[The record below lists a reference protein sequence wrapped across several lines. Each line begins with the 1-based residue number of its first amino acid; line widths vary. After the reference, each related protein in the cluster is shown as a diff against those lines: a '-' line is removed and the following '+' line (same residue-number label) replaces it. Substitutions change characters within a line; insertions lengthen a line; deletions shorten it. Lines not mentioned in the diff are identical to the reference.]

1 MSCSAFLPAA
11 WRFGARVFLI
21 LALAAVAIG
30 PARAD
35 SVPLLLDVTV
45 NGTGKNLVGNFVRD
59 ESGEIGAAVRELE
72 EVGIKAPAGAGR
84 EDVVLLHAIGVA
96 YEYDEARQTIAIT
109 APFETLATQKFDL
122 LATPEGFSE
131 DPALKPQRNL
141 GALLNYTLFASG
153 THDLPRGQATYNGV
167 SATLDSRFFSGF
179 GTVSQTGIVGDRL
192 TGERGGALRLDT
204 GWVFSDPDTAIT
216 YKAGDEISGGL
227 VWTRPIRLGGVQVQ
241 RNFALRGDL
250 VTLPLPTLSGSAAVP
265 SSVEVYV
272 NNARTF
278 VKDVAAGP
286 FQISNLPVVSGAG
299 QARLVLR
306 DASGRQIESST
317 PFFVATQLLKP
328 GLVDFSV
335 EAGFARLDYGRL
347 SFSYDKKPVA
357 SGSLRY
363 GLTDWMTLQSH
374 VEGAPGFI
382 LAGIGADA
390 RVGGFGLFTL
400 AGSATHGAGGTG
412 FQAYAGLDFQWG
424 MLTFNAATQRTFGNY
439 LDLAAITAPVRV
451 SSTLASVLQATGTG
465 FDFGS
470 ARPNK
475 SLDRISVG
483 IPLVFDSASL
493 SVSLAQMVD
502 ANDRRSRIASVS
514 LSRSLFESGTIF
526 ANAFVDLQDR
536 SRTGVFVGYS
546 RPIGKSISANTSAG
560 HDKNGWSLATQAVQA
575 MGTEVGAYG
584 WRVSDQ
590 EGATK
595 QRSAALA
602 YRTRAN
608 EIEAGVTQAGTGVV
622 GTMQVAGSLAIAA
635 SDVFVAPRVPDAFA
649 VVDVGAP
656 GVAVAFDNHPI
667 GKTGASGKMLV
678 PGLRSFQKNRLAIDP
693 DSLPVDAQIE
703 STKEDVMPA
712 DGGAVVVSFGVK
724 EHVPAAL
731 VRLVGADGQ
740 PLAAGYGGTL
750 NETTDF
756 IVGYDGRAYISGLS
770 AANRVVV
777 HQEKGSCE
785 ARFDYQPD
793 GDRQIQIGPVSCS

>member
-1 MSCSAFLPAA
+1 
-11 WRFGARVFLI
+11 
-21 LALAAVAIG
+21 
-30 PARAD
+30 
-35 SVPLLLDVTV
+35 
-45 NGTGKNLVGNFVRD
+45 
-59 ESGEIGAAVRELE
+59 
-72 EVGIKAPAGAGR
+72 
-84 EDVVLLHAIGVA
+84 
-96 YEYDEARQTIAIT
+96 
-109 APFETLATQKFDL
+109 
-122 LATPEGFSE
+122 
-131 DPALKPQRNL
+131 NL

-192 TGERGGALRLDT
+192 VGERGGALRLDT

-227 VWTRPIRLGGVQVQ
+227 AWTRPIRLGGIQVQ

-250 VTLPLPTLSGSAAVP
+250 VTLPLPTLNGSAAVP

-286 FQISNLPVVSGAG
+286 FQITNLPMVSGAG

-328 GLVDFSV
+328 GLIDFSI
-335 EAGFARLDYGRL
+335 EAGFARLDFGRL
-347 SFSYDKKPVA
+347 SFSYDKRPVA

-363 GLTDWMTLQSH
+363 GLTDWMTLQGH
-374 VEGAPGFI
+374 VEGAPGFV

-390 RVGGFGLFTL
+390 RIGGFGLLTM
-400 AGSATHGAGGTG
+400 AGSASHGAGGTG
-412 FQAYAGLDFQWG
+412 FQAYAGLDLQWG
-424 MLTFNAATQRTFGNY
+424 ALSINAATQRTFGTY

-451 SSTLASVLQATGTG
+451 SSTLASVLQATGTQG

-475 SLDRISVG
+475 VLDRISVG
-483 IPLVFDSASL
+483 IPLVIDSASL

-514 LSRSLFESGTIF
+514 LSRNLFESGTIF
-526 ANAFVDLQDR
+526 ASAFVDLQDR
-536 SRTGVFVGYS
+536 SRTGVFAGYS
-546 RPIGKSISANTSAG
+546 MPIGKSISANASVG
-560 HDKNGWSLATQAVQA
+560 HDKNGWSLATQAVRA

-584 WRVSDQ
+584 WRIADQ
-590 EGATK
+590 EGSTK
-595 QRSAALA
+595 QRSAAIA

-608 EIEAGVTQAGTGVV
+608 QIEAGVTQAGTGAV
-622 GTMQVAGSLAIAA
+622 GTMQVDGSIVVAA
-635 SDVFVAPRVPDAFA
+635 SDVFLAPRVSDAFA

-656 GVAVAFDNHPI
+656 GVAVEFDNHPI
-667 GKTGASGKMLV
+667 GKTGTSGKMLV

-693 DSLPVDAQIE
+693 DSLPVDAQIA

-731 VRLVGADGQ
+731 VRLVGADGK

-750 NETTDF
+750 NETTEF
-756 IVGYDGRAYISGLS
+756 VVGYDGRAYISGLT
-770 AANRVVV
+770 AANHVVV
-777 HQEKGSCE
+777 RQDKGSCE

-793 GDRQIQIGPVSCS
+793 GERQIQIGPVSCS